1 MKENNSTYTFD
12 FAPIGLEIKKAREA
26 RKITREKL
34 VETLDI
40 STRHLQAI
48 EIEGRYPSFGLLV
61 RLITMFNIP
70 IDQYIFPDQKGLKSV
85 ERKRLD
91 LLLDKLDE
99 NDLSIIE
106 ATATGLFQARKK
118 TED

>member
-1 MKENNSTYTFD
+1 MKETNVAYNFD
-12 FAPIGLEIKKAREA
+12 FTPIGLEIKKARES

-34 VETLDI
+34 VERLDI

-61 RLITMFNIP
+61 RLLTMFDIP
-70 IDQYIFPDQKGLKSV
+70 IDQYIFPEKTGIKSA

-91 LLLDKLDE
+91 ILLDKLDE
-99 NDLSIIE
+99 KELSIIE
-106 ATATGLFQARKK
+106 ATATGLFKARKR
-118 TED
+118 TEE